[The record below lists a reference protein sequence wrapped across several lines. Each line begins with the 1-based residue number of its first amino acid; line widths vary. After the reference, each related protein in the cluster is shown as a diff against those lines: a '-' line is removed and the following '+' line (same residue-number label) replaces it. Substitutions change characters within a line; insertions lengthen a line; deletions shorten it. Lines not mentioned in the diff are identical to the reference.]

1 MKIAYQEKLGVL
13 SELIA
18 FAKVDGLVVEEY
30 DFLFD
35 LAKDFGVAKEV
46 FDKLFEEPL
55 ENHIERTE
63 PEKAKHFQNLIKLM
77 NVDEK
82 QSILEINKLHKLGL
96 RMGLSANGVQQILAQ
111 MNNYP
116 DKEVPLAVIVNA
128 FKAGYN

>member
-30 DFLFD
+30 DFLFE
-35 LAKDFGVAKEV
+35 LAKDFGIAKEV
-46 FDKLFEEPL
+46 FDKLFAEPIQ
-55 ENHIERTE
+55 NHIKRTE
-63 PEKAKHFQNLIKLM
+63 SEKAKHFQNLIKLM

-116 DKEVPLAVIVNA
+116 DKEVPLAVIESA